1 MKNIIF
7 GVLASLLLVNTS
19 CNRDQESN
27 NKQTLEQTLEQKLA
41 KKWLIK
47 SETFSYADKTKSDY
61 TIRYDDDCSNKSY
74 WNFSDKKLEIKEF
87 KKENNSCQTYYTGF
101 ADFKISDNT
110 IIYQITDTDE
120 IHRFKIKEISDKQLI
135 LEEKTDHDIDNID
148 DLHTVVLYR

>member
-7 GVLASLLLVNTS
+7 GALAPLLLVNTS

-27 NKQTLEQTLEQKLA
+27 NKQTLEQKLA

>member
-7 GVLASLLLVNTS
+7 GALASLLLVNIS

-27 NKQTLEQTLEQKLA
+27 NKQTLEQKLA

-120 IHRFKIKEISDKQLI
+120 I
-135 LEEKTDHDIDNID
+135 
-148 DLHTVVLYR
+148 

>member
-7 GVLASLLLVNTS
+7 GALASLLLVNTS

-61 TIRYDDDCSNKSY
+61 TI
-74 WNFSDKKLEIKEF
+74 L
-87 KKENNSCQTYYTGF
+87 
-101 ADFKISDNT
+101 
-110 IIYQITDTDE
+110 
-120 IHRFKIKEISDKQLI
+120 
-135 LEEKTDHDIDNID
+135 
-148 DLHTVVLYR
+148 